1 MKRTIRLTV
10 ETHQLLVIK
19 RNRSLTQDYCG
30 ECAGQVP
37 LIKLEEAAVVA
48 SVSSQTIY
56 AWVEAGCVHFMD
68 TAEEGLR
75 ICLDSLL
82 NQMGID

>member
-19 RNRSLTQDYCG
+19 RTRNLTQDCCG
-30 ECAGQVP
+30 QCSGQVP
-37 LIKLEEAAVVA
+37 LIKLGEAAVVA
-48 SVSSQTIY
+48 GVSSQTIY
-56 AWVEAGCVHFMD
+56 AWVEAGCVHFIE

-82 NQMGID
+82 NQMRI